1 MVKIGQ
7 TSKESEA
14 SEVVDKARPLCGTY
28 TDTQSKVVLSESL
41 NEEKHKQYQKGSE
54 NTKEKKEAAGTMVEK
69 DLSDL
74 KPEVSGEDE
83 LLKKADCKKKKG
95 DAEKEFYLN
104 SRESAD

>member
-1 MVKIGQ
+1 
-7 TSKESEA
+7 
-14 SEVVDKARPLCGTY
+14 
-28 TDTQSKVVLSESL
+28 
-41 NEEKHKQYQKGSE
+41 
-54 NTKEKKEAAGTMVEK
+54 MVEK